1 MDLLIM
7 VLALYALGPL
17 AARFRH
23 ASRDRLRSA
32 EERLSAEGFAYVV
45 DVPGAEAGL
54 SVQEAARAFSVA
66 GGAREATCLKWGG
79 ILP

>member
-1 MDLLIM
+1 M
-7 VLALYALGPL
+7 VRTCTPAG
-17 AARFRH
+17 
-23 ASRDRLRSA
+23 LR
-32 EERLSAEGFAYVV
+32 AEGFAYVV

-79 ILP
+79 ISP